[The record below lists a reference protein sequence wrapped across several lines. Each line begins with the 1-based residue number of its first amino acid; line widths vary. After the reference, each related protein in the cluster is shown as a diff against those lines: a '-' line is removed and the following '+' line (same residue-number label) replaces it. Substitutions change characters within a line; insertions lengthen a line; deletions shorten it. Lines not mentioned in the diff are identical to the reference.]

1 VADGARIAIFAAAST
16 RFSGFP
22 IPSFEPPFYRTGA
35 GMTDMRSIQALL
47 RSTKAR
53 IGRRL
58 AEIAAIAAASLPA
71 VGA

>member
-1 VADGARIAIFAAAST
+1 LHCYFCGGLDTPFQLPHTFISM
-16 RFSGFP
+16 
-22 IPSFEPPFYRTGA
+22 SFYAPFYSTGA

-71 VGA
+71 VGV